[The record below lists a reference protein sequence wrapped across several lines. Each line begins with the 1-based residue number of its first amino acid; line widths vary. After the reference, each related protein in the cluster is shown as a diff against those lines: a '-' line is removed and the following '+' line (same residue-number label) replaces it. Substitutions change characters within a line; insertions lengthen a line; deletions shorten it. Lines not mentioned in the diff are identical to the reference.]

1 MAVGGRAAILPSK
14 AAAAAAATAACRR
27 GATLKAS
34 SSKPHC
40 EMRMLNFSDS
50 NKQKLAIS
58 SDPKTDIRL

>member
-14 AAAAAAATAACRR
+14 AAAAATAACRR

-34 SSKPHC
+34 SSKPRC